1 MALPYFRNTPF
12 VRSCNA
18 DVHIMPF
25 EMAVFS
31 CLLVGVLATGVQK
44 ILKPPLYADL
54 PPLTPPKIARPMT
67 RSDGEENQYKYKHGC

>member
-1 MALPYFRNTPF
+1 
-12 VRSCNA
+12 
-18 DVHIMPF
+18 MPF

-54 PPLTPPKIARPMT
+54 PPLTPPKIARPDDPVG
-67 RSDGEENQYKYKHGC
+67 RGGEPIQNTSMAVSSPPNCTGTDYIYIKKGE